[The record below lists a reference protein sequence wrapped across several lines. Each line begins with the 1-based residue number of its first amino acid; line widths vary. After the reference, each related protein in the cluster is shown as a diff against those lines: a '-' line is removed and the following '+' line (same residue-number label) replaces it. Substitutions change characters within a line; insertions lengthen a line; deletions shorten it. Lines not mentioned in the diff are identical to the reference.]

1 MSGTATNV
9 TAGKPKTSGA
19 VFTAPAGTTLPT
31 DAVTAMSSVS
41 EAYED
46 LGYVSEDGV
55 TESISIATTA
65 IKEWGGSIVLITQ
78 DEKTA
83 TFKYKL
89 IEYLSKAV
97 QKFTNGDDN
106 VSGEIE
112 TGMKITVDD
121 SDAGERVLVFWQI
134 LRGGIPLRI
143 VVPRCKIVSVGDI
156 VYKSNEAIGYDV
168 TVQAIKNDS
177 GQYYDKYMGGAQGA
191 TGASGAT
198 S

>member
-31 DAVTAMSSVS
+31 DAVTAMPSVS
-41 EAYED
+41 DAYKD
-46 LGYVSEDGV
+46 LGFVSEDGV

-65 IKEWGGSIVLITQ
+65 IKEWGGSIVLVTQ

-83 TFKYKL
+83 TFKFEL
-89 IEYLSKAV
+89 IEYLKNEV
-97 QKFTNGDDN
+97 QQFANGDDN
-106 VSGEIE
+106 VTGDIDSG
-112 TGMKITVDD
+112 MVITVDD

-143 VVPRCKIVSVGDI
+143 VVPRCKIIAVGDI
-156 VYKSNEAIGYDV
+156 VYKGNDAIAYNV
-168 TVQAIKNDS
+168 TVQASKEVS
-177 GQYYDKYMGGAQGA
+177 GQYYKKYMGGAQGA
-191 TGASGAT
+191 TGATGAT